1 MLKQYLLIAFR
12 IMWRNKTFAFIN
24 LLSLSTGITFCLLI
38 FTFINKETSHD
49 KFHTNRDRVFRVVN
63 HYSDL
68 EGGTEQSA
76 LQDHKFVE
84 IFNESIPSLVRA
96 AAFQKAGAWIRRD
109 DKIFYEDLAFADSVF
124 LDIFKFPA
132 LAGDPKTALYDPQS
146 AVIVR
151 EVADRFFDIED
162 GNYQKILGEMLTLPK
177 GNERL
182 FKVTAVLETLPYN
195 SSLQFSVLTPYKNNQ
210 PYPESNNFFG
220 NCSVYI
226 ELESPHDKLSANEAA
241 NSLIEIHLA
250 DKFEMARRYFD
261 GDEELFFEFIL
272 QPLTDIYL
280 NEEIWNHYEE
290 HGNVKYAYVLSSI
303 AVLVLLVSCI
313 NYIMLTT
320 GRTIQRLREVGMR
333 KVLGGT
339 TRHIVNQFMS
349 EAFLNS
355 FLSLL
360 FAIVLSGLFLPV
372 FNQLSERELTLF
384 LLDKNMILFILIL
397 LLIISLLIGVAPAIN
412 INRMNPQDIF
422 QSRIRYKG
430 GRYSSLFVVAQYTM
444 TIGLIISTFIIIRQ
458 LNFLREKETGFNRNH
473 VVVVS
478 LPDDFSS
485 NEINTLKQSLVS
497 RANIEYATGS
507 DRNFV
512 SGSSSNIMKREDQQT
527 VIVRFLRIDP
537 DYIETLE
544 IPLIMGRNLSWE
556 AAADTFN
563 SVLVNEK
570 FIKEMLWDD
579 PVGMMLPEEE
589 DDSENP
595 TVVGVVKDFHFDS
608 MEDEIMPLVLHMN
621 PHRNSIWSLFVRIN
635 SSNVPGS
642 LEDINAAWKEIAPD
656 RPLNYTFLDESLDK
670 QYDNEERW
678 GKIVGYGSGFSI
690 LISSLG
696 LLGLTLLIV
705 TRRTKEIGI
714 RKVNGANYSDILFLI
729 FKSFVAWIFIG
740 LILATPISLYAMN
753 QWLQNFAYK
762 SSISIWAFL
771 LSGFIALIVALLTVG
786 WHTYKA
792 ATRNPVEALRY
803 E

>member
-1 MLKQYLLIAFR
+1 
-12 IMWRNKTFAFIN
+12 
-24 LLSLSTGITFCLLI
+24 
-38 FTFINKETSHD
+38 
-49 KFHTNRDRVFRVVN
+49 
-63 HYSDL
+63 
-68 EGGTEQSA
+68 
-76 LQDHKFVE
+76 
-84 IFNESIPSLVRA
+84 
-96 AAFQKAGAWIRRD
+96 
-109 DKIFYEDLAFADSVF
+109 
-124 LDIFKFPA
+124 
-132 LAGDPKTALYDPQS
+132 
-146 AVIVR
+146 
-151 EVADRFFDIED
+151 
-162 GNYQKILGEMLTLPK
+162 
-177 GNERL
+177 
-182 FKVTAVLETLPYN
+182 
-195 SSLQFSVLTPYKNNQ
+195 
-210 PYPESNNFFG
+210 
-220 NCSVYI
+220 
-226 ELESPHDKLSANEAA
+226 
-241 NSLIEIHLA
+241 
-250 DKFEMARRYFD
+250 
-261 GDEELFFEFIL
+261 
-272 QPLTDIYL
+272 
-280 NEEIWNHYEE
+280 
-290 HGNVKYAYVLSSI
+290 
-303 AVLVLLVSCI
+303 
-313 NYIMLTT
+313 
-320 GRTIQRLREVGMR
+320 
-333 KVLGGT
+333 
-339 TRHIVNQFMS
+339 
-349 EAFLNS
+349 
-355 FLSLL
+355 L

-372 FNQLSERELTLF
+372 FNQLSERELTLY
-384 LLDKNMILFILIL
+384 LLDRNMILFILIL
-397 LLIISLLIGVAPAIN
+397 IFMISLLIGIAPAIN
-412 INRMNPQDIF
+412 INKMNPQDIF

-430 GRYSSLFVVAQYTM
+430 GKYSSLFVVAQYTM

-458 LNFLREKETGFNRNH
+458 LNFLREKETGFNRDQ
-473 VVVVS
+473 VVVIS

-485 NEINTLKQSLVS
+485 NEISTLKQSLVS
-497 RANIEYATGS
+497 RANIEYTTGS

-570 FIKEMLWDD
+570 FLREMLWDD
-579 PVGMMLPEEE
+579 PLGMKVPENE

-595 TVVGVVKDFHFDS
+595 TVVGVVQDFHFDS
-608 MEDEIMPLVLHMN
+608 MEDEIMPLVMHMN

-635 SSNVPGS
+635 AGNIPGS

-678 GKIVGYGSGFSI
+678 GKIVGFGSGFSI

-740 LILATPISLYAMN
+740 LILATPISWYAMQ

-762 SSISIWAFL
+762 TSISVWAFL
-771 LSGFIALIVALLTVG
+771 LSGIIALVVAFLTVG

>member
-1 MLKQYLLIAFR
+1 
-12 IMWRNKTFAFIN
+12 
-24 LLSLSTGITFCLLI
+24 
-38 FTFINKETSHD
+38 
-49 KFHTNRDRVFRVVN
+49 
-63 HYSDL
+63 
-68 EGGTEQSA
+68 

-84 IFNESIPSLVRA
+84 IFTESIPSLVRA

-109 DKIFYEDLAFADSVF
+109 DRIFKEDLAFADSVF
-124 LDIFKFPA
+124 LDIFKFPV

-146 AVIVR
+146 VVIVR
-151 EVADRFFDIED
+151 EVADRFFDVED
-162 GNYQKILGEMLTLPK
+162 GNYQAILGEFLTLPK
-177 GNERL
+177 GEERL
-182 FKVTAVLETLPYN
+182 FKVTAVLETLPKN
-195 SSLQFSVLTPYKNNQ
+195 SSLQFTVLTPYKNNQ

-226 ELESPHDKLSANEAA
+226 ELESAEDVDGASEAA
-241 NSLIEIHLA
+241 NSLVEIHLA
-250 DKFEMARRYFD
+250 EKFEMARRFFE

-272 QPLTDIYL
+272 QPLSDIYL
-280 NEEIWNHYEE
+280 NEEIWNPYEE
-290 HGNVKYAYVLSSI
+290 HGNIKYAYVLSSI

-355 FLSLL
+355 IISLL

-397 LLIISLLIGVAPAIN
+397 ILIISLLIGIAPAIN
-412 INRMNPQDIF
+412 INKMNPQDIF
-422 QSRIRYKG
+422 HSRIRYKG
-430 GRYSSLFVVAQYTM
+430 GKYSSIFVVAQYTM

-458 LNFLREKETGFNRNH
+458 LNFLREKETGFNRDH
-473 VVVVS
+473 VVVLS

-485 NEINTLKQSLVS
+485 NEINRLKQSLVS
-497 RANIEYATGS
+497 RANISNVTGS

-512 SGSSSNIMKREDQQT
+512 SGSSSNIMKREDEQT

-537 DYIETLE
+537 DYIETLA

-570 FIKEMLWDD
+570 FLREMLWDD
-579 PVGMMLPEEE
+579 PIGMKVPEEE

-595 TVVGVVKDFHFDS
+595 TVVGVVQDFHFDS
-608 MEDEIMPLVLHMN
+608 MEDEIMPLVMHMN
-621 PHRNSIWSLFVRIN
+621 PNRNSIWSLFVRIN
-635 SSNVPGS
+635 SSNVSGS
-642 LEDINAAWKEIAPD
+642 LEDVTDAWKEIAPD
-656 RPLNYTFLDESLDK
+656 RPLNYTFLDESLDR

-696 LLGLTLLIV
+696 LLGLTILIV

-714 RKVNGANYSDILFLI
+714 RKVNGASYTDILLMI

-740 LILATPISLYAMN
+740 LVLATPISIYAMQ

-762 SSISIWAFL
+762 SSISVSAFL
-771 LSGFIALIVALLTVG
+771 LAGFIALVVALVTVG